1 MSAFYSTWRIHRE
14 LWGNSDIIVF
24 STPAQ
29 ALSDLTRKFFV
40 WLLGKDLAG
49 TTAVFTP
56 SSIFFLCTQEESF
69 SWLRSF
75 GGSFKI
81 PVSVELGSYPTTTTT
96 TEVMIIPVSVELK
109 PDEEEEGVSKLNEII
124 GSMRLRLNSGDL
136 TVGCIDKEI
145 SKSKLLMSCCV
156 NDRISSVNCGVRIL
170 IDSRIYADNI
180 LQFNRG
186 GVTEFKQNKKAAQRR
201 VTLFYSSWRKYRN
214 ELWSDSDVLV
224 VTSGSGSDH
233 HPVSC
238 SFFLWLLGRDFPNT
252 TAVFMDQAIYF
263 ICPTESYSKLL
274 LLGFYITTAAQ
285 VSVSVQPKVKAG
297 DDEEE
302 SQLLNS
308 SKTLKK
314 DAAALWSDRANDRPV
329 IIGYID
335 GEAPSSK
342 VLHSCV
348 AAGKLDETMFQ
359 PTNAFLKLL
368 CEQGLGEGLKSL
380 PTQDKMSL
388 LYCNDAAKASTMLSN
403 EQHKDELLHKPEEAN
418 QLLQEVNGK
427 IGPHSTESK
436 LLVRNAEP
444 VSSNVRDDDDGIQ
457 NACKVSDDDWEIIHE
472 VQQADVANN
481 SSWGRNS

>member
-1 MSAFYSTWRIHRE
+1 
-14 LWGNSDIIVF
+14 
-24 STPAQ
+24 
-29 ALSDLTRKFFV
+29 
-40 WLLGKDLAG
+40 
-49 TTAVFTP
+49 
-56 SSIFFLCTQEESF
+56 
-69 SWLRSF
+69 
-75 GGSFKI
+75 
-81 PVSVELGSYPTTTTT
+81 
-96 TEVMIIPVSVELK
+96 MIIPVSVELK

-201 VTLFYSSWRKYRN
+201 ARGQTIIQYSVAS
-214 ELWSDSDVLV
+214 
-224 VTSGSGSDH
+224 
-233 HPVSC
+233 SC
-238 SFFLWLLGRDFPNT
+238 
-252 TAVFMDQAIYF
+252 
-263 ICPTESYSKLL
+263 
-274 LLGFYITTAAQ
+274 GFYITTAAQ
-285 VSVSVQPKVKAG
+285 VSVSVSVQPKVKAG

-457 NACKVSDDDWEIIHE
+457 NACKVSDDDWEIIHTS
-472 VQQADVANN
+472 QQPPDVANN
-481 SSWGRNS
+481 SSWGSWIGRAFSSVSLHHKAAGDEASS